1 VNRGPIRRLLVA
13 NRGEI
18 AIRILRACRD
28 LEIRGIAV
36 FSDADRRSMHVRYAD
51 EAYNIGPP
59 PAAESYLNIDRI
71 IAVAKAAHADA
82 IHPGYGFLAENPEF
96 ADACEREGIIFVG
109 PPARSMRLLGDK
121 IAARNLMR
129 QAGVP
134 AAPAVS
140 VLSHI
145 PGLRRFVRPS
155 GVPVVPGSGE
165 LRDFRHAR
173 SAARSIGYPV
183 LIKAAAGGGGRGI
196 RTVRGEQDLA
206 SAMEL
211 AAAEART
218 AFGNPAVYLEKLL
231 SPVRHVEV
239 QIIADSF
246 GNVIT
251 LNERECS
258 LQRRHQKMIEESPS
272 PVVTDDLRRRL
283 NAAAILAAR
292 AADYVNVGTVE
303 FLLDPALNFY
313 FLEMNTRLQVEHPV
327 TEMVTGFDLVADQIR
342 IASGLELGY
351 SQEAV
356 SRRGW
361 AIECRIVAEDPRAN
375 FMPSV
380 GAIEY
385 AQEPAGPGIRVESA
399 LYDGFEVSPYYD
411 ALVAKVTA
419 WGRDRREAIR
429 RMRRALGEFKIAGV
443 QTNIPM
449 HIQVMHADEFLE
461 GEFNTTFLE
470 TALDLSQPTAHG
482 DDEEAAIAAA
492 AVLAYLGHGDGRPDE
507 PAAGDATRKAGGRR
521 LAARRSWSLDGW
533 DAAGARGWRSPTG
546 R

>member
-1 VNRGPIRRLLVA
+1 VIHRLLVA

-28 LEIRGIAV
+28 LDITGIAV

-59 PAAESYLNIDRI
+59 PAVESYLNIERI
-71 IAVAKAAHADA
+71 IDVAKSCRADA

-96 ADACEREGIIFVG
+96 ADACEREGIVFVG
-109 PPARSMRLLGDK
+109 PSSRSMRLLGDK

-129 QAGVP
+129 QAGLP
-134 AAPAVS
+134 AASAMTA
-140 VLSHI
+140 LSHV
-145 PGLRRFVRPS
+145 PGLRRLVREG
-155 GVPVVPGSGE
+155 GVPLVPGSGE
-165 LRDFRHAR
+165 IHDLRHAR

-183 LIKAAAGGGGRGI
+183 LIKASAGGGGRGI
-196 RTVRGEQDLA
+196 RTVRSESELE
-206 SAMEL
+206 SALSL
-211 AAAEART
+211 AAEEARA
-218 AFGNPAVYLEKLL
+218 AFGNPAVYMEKLL

-239 QIIADSF
+239 QIIADTY

-251 LNERECS
+251 LNERECT

-272 PVVTDDLRRRL
+272 PVVTDELRRRL

-292 AADYVNVGTVE
+292 SADYVNAGTVE
-303 FLLDPALNFY
+303 FLLDSSMNFY

-351 SQEAV
+351 AQSDV
-356 SRRGW
+356 VRRGW
-361 AIECRIVAEDPRAN
+361 AIECRIVAEDARAG
-375 FMPSV
+375 FLPSV
-380 GAIEY
+380 GEIEF
-385 AQEPAGPGIRVESA
+385 AREPAGPGIRVESA
-399 LYDGFEVSPYYD
+399 LYDGFEVTPFYD

-429 RMRRALGEFKIAGV
+429 RMRRALGEFRIAGV

-470 TALDLSQPTAHG
+470 TALDLTRPASQ
-482 DDEEAAIAAA
+482 DSDEEAALTAAA
-492 AVLAYLGHGDGRPDE
+492 ILAYLGNGNDQPE
-507 PAAGDATRKAGGRR
+507 PSGVGSSSK
-521 LAARRSWSLDGW
+521 
-533 DAAGARGWRSPTG
+533 GWRSSSLGSPFG
-546 R
+546 SRSALQPAHGWRSRSRS